1 MAFWVADAP
10 HHQGRETT
18 MMQDILM
25 AQGLG
30 VRLYPIA
37 ASGTDDLL
45 EYTMREAAEVTGG
58 RYIFLTSDSGIGGA
72 HKEPTIPCY
81 FVTALDKAMYRMI
94 NMELSGNDSPPAA
107 ADVIRTGGDPKNG
120 RCTLADGQQVSVL

>member
-1 MAFWVADAP
+1 MAFWLADAP
-10 HHQGRETT
+10 HHAGREAT

-30 VRLYPIA
+30 VRIYPIA
-37 ASGTDDLL
+37 ASGTTELL
-45 EYTMREAAEVTGG
+45 EYTMRSAAQVTGG

-81 FVTALDKAMYRMI
+81 LVTSLDRAMYRMI
-94 NMELSGNDSPPAA
+94 KMELTGTDSPPAA
-107 ADVIRTGGDPKNG
+107 TEVIRTGGDPMNG
-120 RCTLADGQQVSVL
+120 RCTLSNGQQVSLL